1 MDDFWND
8 LASSEEHDRDDE
20 RMNRALRWRVVE
32 RHLAGVRTILDLG
45 GGTGAF
51 SIPLARRGYA
61 VTHVDGSTAM
71 LARARERAA
80 GLPIAFRHGSAL
92 DDHGAFDLVLCFDG
106 PISFAGPAAGE
117 VLAAAAAA
125 TTKTL
130 LVTVSS
136 HAAMAAT
143 WIKYSLAAKG
153 TIVPAAEEMLRTGL
167 WSKDRTPEDAA
178 LFPSPYKM
186 PRLKAFTRAELA
198 TALERTGLRV
208 VETRAIGSLTHLMLP
223 HGHSVDAYE
232 DLCDEYDRLF
242 PDGPGSFRRAGLLG
256 VATR

>member
-1 MDDFWND
+1 MDWD
-8 LASSEEHDRDDE
+8 LIAPHEEEDRDDE

-32 RHLAGVRTILDLG
+32 RHLSGVRTILDLG

-51 SIPLARRGYA
+51 SIPLAQRGFT

-71 LARARERAA
+71 LERAKSRAA
-80 GLPIAFRHGSAL
+80 GLPIEFRHGSAL
-92 DDHGAFDLVLCFDG
+92 DAHGTFDLVLCFDG
-106 PISFAGPAAGE
+106 PISFAGAAAE
-117 VLAAAAAA
+117 QVLAAAAAA
-125 TTKTL
+125 TKQTL
-130 LVTVSS
+130 LVTVSN

-143 WIKYSLAAKG
+143 WVKYSLAAKG
-153 TIVPAAEEMLRTGL
+153 TIVPAAEEMLRSGL
-167 WSKDRTPEDAA
+167 WSAERTPEDAA
-178 LFPSPYKM
+178 LCKM
-186 PRLKAFTRAELA
+186 PTFKAFTRTELA

-232 DLCDEYDRLF
+232 ALCEEYDLRF